1 MASIKKYAT
10 AKGERWRVQYRTP
23 DQRVTQQRGFKT
35 KKEAEDF
42 AATVHVSKMRGEYID
57 PSAAR
62 ITVGDLGSEWLGR
75 RTHLKP
81 STRRTE
87 EIAWRVQVQPR
98 WGKVK
103 LADIKHS
110 GIQSWVSNM
119 GREILD
125 ADGNVTKRASG
136 ATVVIRAFGVL
147 ATILDEAVKDRRLVT
162 NPARGVKLP
171 RKSKGEHSYLTDEQ
185 VWELANQA
193 GPDKGVIVLVLA
205 YCGLRWGELAGL
217 HVADVDILRRR
228 IHVRRNAVA
237 LGGGDVA
244 VGTPKTHERR
254 TVPLPRFLIEPL
266 AAACRGKGRDDIVFP
281 ATRGGGYAKPPGAST
296 WFSGAVSRCVEAADA
311 ARGEERGLHPECDP
325 VTAVFPRITPHDLR
339 HTAASLAVSAGANVK
354 AVQKMLGHASAAMTL
369 DTYADLFDRDA
380 DAVADAHD
388 QRLPGIVFAPNVAKM
403 QPKAEGGGP
412 NRLTIS
418 S

>member
-1 MASIKKYAT
+1 VASIKKYST
-10 AKGERWRVQYRTP
+10 ARGDRWRVQFRTP
-23 DQRVTQQRGFKT
+23 DHRVTQRRGFQT
-35 KKEAEDF
+35 KREAEDF

-57 PSAAR
+57 PSDAR
-62 ITVGDLGSEWLGR
+62 VTIGELGAKWLAR

-87 EIAWRVQVQPR
+87 EIAWRVHVEPR
-98 WGKVK
+98 WGAVK

-110 GIQSWVSNM
+110 AVQSWVSDM
-119 GREILD
+119 GREIVD
-125 ADGNVTKRASG
+125 ANEKVTKRASG

-147 ATILDEAVKDRRLVT
+147 AAVLDEAVRDRRLVT

-171 RKSKGEHSYLTDEQ
+171 RKGRGDHSYLSDEQ
-185 VWELANQA
+185 VWALATQA
-193 GPDKGVIVLVLA
+193 GADRGVIVLVLA

-217 HVADVDILRRR
+217 HVADVDMLRRR
-228 IHVRRNAVA
+228 IHVRRNAVDV
-237 LGGGDVA
+237 GGDVA

-254 TVPLPRFLIEPL
+254 TVQLPRFLIDPL

-281 ATRGGGYAKPPGAST
+281 AARGGYAKPPGAST
-296 WFSGAVSRCVEAADA
+296 WFSGAVSRCVTAAET
-311 ARGEERGLHPECDP
+311 ARAEERGSRPERDP
-325 VTAVFPRITPHDLR
+325 VTPVFPRVTPHDLR

-380 DAVADAHD
+380 EAVADAHD
-388 QRLPGIVFAPNVAKM
+388 QRLPGAVFTPNVAKL
-403 QPKAEGGGP
+403 QPRAEGGAK